1 MSLVFKNNTQKY
13 SQKHLNKNLS
23 INLGSFYTP
32 KFLVQKAYE
41 FLSKYINLNKD
52 YIFLDSSCGY
62 GDFFIKD
69 LNYIAADID
78 KKALEILQEKNLK
91 NLKII
96 HTNSLENLNR
106 AKFGIKQNDNLIII
120 GNPPYNDRTSII
132 KAELKKEIFSCD
144 EKLKHRDLGISFL
157 RSYDVLSPQFI
168 CVLHPLSY
176 LIKQSNFK
184 ALNSFRQNYKLIDN
198 LIISSQFFTP
208 NSNTF
213 FPIIIALYTK
223 DSEGMSYEYIR
234 NYEFKTFENTHFCLK
249 DFHFINPYINKY
261 PNLKDSRKEVAF
273 FHTLRDINALKRN
286 QSFMSKPSSNS
297 IKVFKENLKYYVYIH
312 FFKKYAKFLPYYYGN
327 LDIFLFKNFEK
338 IACELEKWF
347 FDRNLNTCKIDAY
360 FKKNFEKL
368 GVIID
373 N

>member
-120 GNPPYNDRTSII
+120 GNPPYNDRT
-132 KAELKKEIFSCD
+132 
-144 EKLKHRDLGISFL
+144 
-157 RSYDVLSPQFI
+157 
-168 CVLHPLSY
+168 
-176 LIKQSNFK
+176 
-184 ALNSFRQNYKLIDN
+184 
-198 LIISSQFFTP
+198 
-208 NSNTF
+208 
-213 FPIIIALYTK
+213 
-223 DSEGMSYEYIR
+223 
-234 NYEFKTFENTHFCLK
+234 
-249 DFHFINPYINKY
+249 
-261 PNLKDSRKEVAF
+261 
-273 FHTLRDINALKRN
+273 
-286 QSFMSKPSSNS
+286 
-297 IKVFKENLKYYVYIH
+297 
-312 FFKKYAKFLPYYYGN
+312 
-327 LDIFLFKNFEK
+327 
-338 IACELEKWF
+338 
-347 FDRNLNTCKIDAY
+347 
-360 FKKNFEKL
+360 
-368 GVIID
+368 
-373 N
+373 

>member
-1 MSLVFKNNTQKY
+1 MGESFNQ
-13 SQKHLNKNLS
+13 QKHLNKDLS

-32 KFLVQKAYE
+32 QILTQKAYE
-41 FLSKYINLNKD
+41 LLQKHIHLTKD
-52 YIFLDSSCGY
+52 FVFLDNSCGY

-106 AKFGIKQNDNLIII
+106 AKFSIKQNDNLIII

-132 KAELKKEIFSCD
+132 KAGLKKELFACD
-144 EKLKHRDLGISFL
+144 GNLKHRDLGISFL
-157 RSYDVLSPQFI
+157 RSYDVLNPKFI

-184 ALNSFRQNYKLIDN
+184 ALNSFRQNYKLIDD

-213 FPIIIALYTK
+213 FP
-223 DSEGMSYEYIR
+223 
-234 NYEFKTFENTHFCLK
+234 
-249 DFHFINPYINKY
+249 
-261 PNLKDSRKEVAF
+261 
-273 FHTLRDINALKRN
+273 
-286 QSFMSKPSSNS
+286 
-297 IKVFKENLKYYVYIH
+297 YYH
-312 FFKKYAKFLPYYYGN
+312 CPL
-327 LDIFLFKNFEK
+327 
-338 IACELEKWF
+338 
-347 FDRNLNTCKIDAY
+347 
-360 FKKNFEKL
+360 
-368 GVIID
+368 
-373 N
+373 